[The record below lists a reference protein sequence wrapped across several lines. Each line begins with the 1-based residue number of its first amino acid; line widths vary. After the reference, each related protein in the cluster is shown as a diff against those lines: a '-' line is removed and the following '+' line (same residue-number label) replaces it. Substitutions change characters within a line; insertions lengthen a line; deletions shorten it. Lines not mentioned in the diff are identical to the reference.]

1 MDDALDQHPFM
12 EQALLEDAMLGE
24 ESSLDD
30 SARAFSPL
38 LVSEDHSN
46 SEQSETRESQKS
58 SPKNSKS
65 TDQLDRPHHY
75 WPPYHPFCFLL
86 FYIKVWAVVSQDSSR
101 VPFATPPNITVT
113 YSVDSVSFLASRA
126 PNS

>member
-1 MDDALDQHPFM
+1 VFNREIRVIRSTITIKMMDDTLDQHPFM
-12 EQALLEDAMLGE
+12 EQALLEDALLGE

-38 LVSEDHSN
+38 LVSEDQSN

-65 TDQLDRPHHY
+65 KLWFSHA
-75 WPPYHPFCFLL
+75 
-86 FYIKVWAVVSQDSSR
+86 I
-101 VPFATPPNITVT
+101 
-113 YSVDSVSFLASRA
+113 
-126 PNS
+126 